1 MSEKVADVIKIK
13 DRPPELQPRERLMS
27 ESAKALSSEELLAI
41 LLRTGTQKQDVLEL
55 SREVLLR
62 AGGLEGML
70 TQNMQSLC
78 EINGIGPTKAC
89 TLLAAIEIGHRLARA
104 SRAKD
109 KEPIRA
115 SEDAADLLRMVIRSH
130 EQEAF
135 AVLYLNAKNV
145 VIDARTLFIGTVNGA
160 NVHPRD
166 IFREAVRRNAVS
178 IIVGHNHPSGD
189 VTPSREDFSLTKR
202 LQEAAKIIGV
212 NFLDHIIL
220 ATNGDMKYL
229 SFKDNS
235 YIE

>member
-1 MSEKVADVIKIK
+1 M
-13 DRPPELQPRERLMS
+13 
-27 ESAKALSSEELLAI
+27 
-41 LLRTGTQKQDVLEL
+41 
-55 SREVLLR
+55 
-62 AGGLEGML
+62 
-70 TQNMQSLC
+70 
-78 EINGIGPTKAC
+78 
-89 TLLAAIEIGHRLARA
+89 
-104 SRAKD
+104 
-109 KEPIRA
+109 
-115 SEDAADLLRMVIRSH
+115 
-130 EQEAF
+130 
-135 AVLYLNAKNV
+135 LYLNAKNV

-229 SFKDNS
+229 SFKDNG

>member
-1 MSEKVADVIKIK
+1 MNGKAEMIKIK
-13 DRPPELQPRERLMS
+13 NRPPELQPRERLMS
-27 ESAKALSSEELLAI
+27 ESAQALSSEELLAI

-70 TQNMQSLC
+70 IQNMHSLC

-89 TLLAAIEIGHRLARA
+89 TLLAAIEIGHRLART
-104 SRAKD
+104 SLAKD
-109 KEPIRA
+109 KEPIKT
-115 SEDAADLLRMVIRSH
+115 SKEAADLLRTVIRSH

-145 VIDARTLFIGTVNGA
+145 VIEARTLFIGTVNGT

-166 IFREAVRRNAVS
+166 IFREAVRYNAVS
-178 IIVGHNHPSGD
+178 IIVSHNHPSGD
-189 VTPSREDFSLTKR
+189 VNPSREDFVLTER
-202 LQEAAKIIGV
+202 LQEAAKIIGI

-220 ATNGDMKYL
+220 GTDGDMKYL
-229 SFKDNS
+229 SFKDNG

>member
-27 ESAKALSSEELLAI
+27 ESAKVLSSEELLAI

-70 TQNMQSLC
+70 TQNMQSLG

-109 KEPIRA
+109 KESIRA

-229 SFKDNS
+229 SFKDNG

>member
-1 MSEKVADVIKIK
+1 MKEKVANLIKIK

-27 ESAKALSSEELLAI
+27 ESAQVLSSEELLAI

-55 SREVLLR
+55 AREVLLR

-104 SRAKD
+104 SRDKD
-109 KEPIRA
+109 KAPVQCA
-115 SEDAADLLRMVIRSH
+115 EDAADFLHTVIRSD

-135 AVLYLNAKNV
+135 AVLYLNAKNI
-145 VIDARTLFIGTVNGA
+145 VIDARVLFIGTVNGA

-166 IFREAVRRNAVS
+166 IFREAVRRNAVG

-189 VTPSREDFSLTKR
+189 VNPSREDLLLTKR
-202 LQEAAKIIGV
+202 LQEAADIIGI
-212 NFLDHIIL
+212 NFLDHLIL
-220 ATNGDMKYL
+220 GTNGGMKYL
-229 SFKDNS
+229 SFKDNG
-235 YIE
+235 YMD

>member
-1 MSEKVADVIKIK
+1 MMEKATDLIKIK
-13 DRPPELQPRERLMS
+13 DRPPELQPRERLMR
-27 ESAKALSSEELLAI
+27 ESAQALSSEELLAI

-55 SREVLLR
+55 AREVLLR

-78 EINGIGPTKAC
+78 DINGIGPTKAC

-109 KEPIRA
+109 KQPVQCA
-115 SEDAADLLRMVIRSH
+115 GDAADFLRTVIRSH
-130 EQEAF
+130 EQESF

-160 NVHPRD
+160 NVYPRD

-189 VTPSREDFSLTKR
+189 VTPSREDFLLTER
-202 LQEAAKIIGV
+202 LQDAADIIGI

-220 ATNGDMKYL
+220 GTNGDMKYL
-229 SFKDNS
+229 SFKDNG
-235 YIE
+235 YMD